1 MSADAVM
8 IKTHILDRAGRRKVK
23 QELDKVVEDLSRV
36 NNRMQDFLFN
46 TEDWEWINYD
56 HIYNQCLQ
64 EWAHLCEWYSR
75 RLQHVIIDPFWFVNQ
90 YKPQL

>member
-36 NNRMQDFLFN
+36 NNRMQDFLFIGAN
-46 TEDWEWINYD
+46 PYVSYERMYQLCLDDWSI
-56 HIYNQCLQ
+56 
-64 EWAHLCEWYSR
+64 LCEFYST
-75 RLQHVIIDPFWFVNQ
+75 RLQHVIIDPLWFVNQ